1 MAPAEGGG
9 VGEQQDGHGDEL
21 GAETAESRRERPAHQ
36 RIVLHACEDSAA
48 LEVYHAG
55 GQDDEGCQG
64 ADHHGIGEDLKHAP
78 HALMHRLLDV
88 GGRVD
93 HDRRAEAGF
102 VGERAALEAPGDG
115 LADAVAQR
123 AAACSVEVECTLE
136 DRRQCRRDIA
146 RVHDHDDERTC
157 NIEQC
162 HQRHQLFRDSGHPL
176 ESADDDEGRH
186 RHQRKA
192 GGEVWQ
198 MEGRVHVAGNG
209 VYLAH
214 VADPERREDAE
225 AGKQDSQHPA
235 HRPTAGLCT
244 QTVGQIIHRAAVPL
258 AFFVLAAVVDA
269 QHVLRK
275 AGHHAQKGHDP
286 HPEDGARAAGDDG
299 RGHAHDVAG
308 ADGACQCRTH
318 ALELA
323 DGHVFLAGVGGDVL
337 IGKNSTNGMLEPVAH
352 PPELEK
358 AGADAEP
365 QAGAEQQCQT
375 ERPPDEA
382 VDHIVD
388 ARDDVHHM
396 KSPSDHPKQ
405 KCGQNL
411 FSKGSARKKLSV

>member
-1 MAPAEGGG
+1 M
-9 VGEQQDGHGDEL
+9 
-21 GAETAESRRERPAHQ
+21 
-36 RIVLHACEDSAA
+36 
-48 LEVYHAG
+48 
-55 GQDDEGCQG
+55 
-64 ADHHGIGEDLKHAP
+64 
-78 HALMHRLLDV
+78 
-88 GGRVD
+88 
-93 HDRRAEAGF
+93 
-102 VGERAALEAPGDG
+102 
-115 LADAVAQR
+115 
-123 AAACSVEVECTLE
+123 
-136 DRRQCRRDIA
+136 
-146 RVHDHDDERTC
+146 HDHDDERTC

-192 GGEVWQ
+192 GGEVRQ
-198 MEGRVHVAGNG
+198 MEGRVHVAGDG

-225 AGKQDSQHPA
+225 AGKQDSQHLA
-235 HRPTAGLCT
+235 HCLTAGLCA
-244 QTVGQIIHRAAVPL
+244 QTVGQIIHRAAAPL

-275 AGHHAQKGHDP
+275 AGHHAQQGHDP

-308 ADGACQCRTH
+308 ADGACQRRTH

-323 DGHVFLAGVGGDVL
+323 DGHVFLAGVGSDVL
-337 IGKNSTNGMLEPVAH
+337 IGKNSTDGMLEPVAH

-388 ARDDVHHM
+388 ARDDVYHNEI
-396 KSPSDHPKQ
+396 P
-405 KCGQNL
+405 L
-411 FSKGSARKKLSV
+411 